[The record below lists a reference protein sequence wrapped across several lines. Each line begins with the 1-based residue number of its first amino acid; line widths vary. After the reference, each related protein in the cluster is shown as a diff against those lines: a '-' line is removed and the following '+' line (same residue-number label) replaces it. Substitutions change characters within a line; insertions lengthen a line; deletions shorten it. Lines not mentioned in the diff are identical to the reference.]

1 MKGIFHGL
9 FNNLDCTLNSTFK
22 NLFQK
27 GLKTNE
33 NTYSSLNRCFLKPKT
48 LDWETSNSWESDGS
62 FLCPIIYYEFS
73 SKIYS

>member
-1 MKGIFHGL
+1 MKGIFYGL

-27 GLKTNE
+27 GLNIIE
-33 NTYSSLNRCFLKPKT
+33 NTYSSSNRCFFNLKQM
-48 LDWETSNSWESDGS
+48 DWETSNSRKSDGS